1 MNACLAWA
9 GGLAGAVLFA
19 LLLHFGVDLVYPGG
33 HKAPVPAPV
42 AASVA
47 PPTPAAPAPAPST
60 PAPVADAAP
69 APAVSQP
76 ALAASGDAKAGLKI
90 FRQCVNCHTAEAGG
104 KHRVGPNL
112 AGIVGRARA
121 SAAGFKYS
129 DAMKSSG
136 EPWTEALLDTYLT
149 DPAKAVPGNRM
160 SFKGLAK
167 AEERADLIAYLKT
180 LGAH

>member
-1 MNACLAWA
+1 MGENRCSCLNACLAWA

-33 HKAPVPAPV
+33 HKAPAPAPV
-42 AASVA
+42 AASA
-47 PPTPAAPAPAPST
+47 PTA

-69 APAVSQP
+69 APAATPQP
-76 ALAASGDAKAGLKI
+76 VPAASSDAKPGLKV

-180 LGAH
+180 LGAN